1 MSDWPTKIPDPI
13 DRAPRLRLVILNQ
26 LDCFLSSKPCN
37 SLPKPLNITL
47 IATDN
52 RTNGISDTVLGD
64 TKAII
69 ANVNAKIPRPI
80 FVMRVLFLRTGE
92 SWDVD
97 ESNNTTKDTLSIPMI
112 NNVIDSRVI
121 TVSSVKVGNP
131 NMSTKE
137 DRTSKTIPL
146 NICNERNQLGGTEST
161 ISD

>member
-1 MSDWPTKIPDPI
+1 
-13 DRAPRLRLVILNQ
+13 
-26 LDCFLSSKPCN
+26 
-37 SLPKPLNITL
+37 
-47 IATDN
+47 
-52 RTNGISDTVLGD
+52 
-64 TKAII
+64 
-69 ANVNAKIPRPI
+69 
-80 FVMRVLFLRTGE
+80 MRVLFLRTGE